1 MKTKLFWIVCVSL
14 IFTSTSFAQFAPTN
28 INGGSTFERP
38 GVDDEDK
45 NFIMKDAE
53 MGLEEHKKEND
64 GKIDL
69 SKFKPVVMKA
79 LYETFQAEEI
89 TRKELVEIRNAYEKL
104 ERDSKNMSQ
113 AQIEEALRGL
123 FKKLFDKIQNTK
135 LQCTQ
140 EGKQCNDWGCCAG
153 LVCAAVPERAW
164 QPMNNCK
171 RFRNECKADS
181 DCCSGECVDGLEK
194 DKKVCAA
201 VRRCFRPGKA
211 GAACDK
217 NPVCGEGECLP
228 FNKGL
233 LGINE
238 CTQNG
243 SQCSSNDQ
251 CCSNKCNQGKCV
263 SNFQCKNCVGQ
274 GIEPKRGQKCCEGLY
289 KDPDSKKCRREMPP
303 FVIPQVKVFPM
314 KKSILG
320 LVASFFISEANAFLP
335 AIPQPTVDPV
345 KAAAA
350 ATNAAETAKAKAAVQ
365 NDQQLKNKLMMQ
377 QYYSGPTPGGLNKD
391 AKYKDHKL
399 GEFNVREGS
408 NFDTCEI
415 DLKAD
420 YLIRLRDYGK
430 DGNGLGGINNAI
442 GMEMALM
449 AFEYMVLGEGIE
461 DFWREDKNKSKTNVY
476 QRMRTVAK
484 EHRDNRHAIFKDLTV
499 QSKRLQCLCWDK
511 QGYTKLEKDIQETF
525 QEQCPNEYQAYIDY
539 RNSNPNMTDDD
550 YSGDASGIKS
560 QALMVRWL
568 ELVVEIEG
576 AMSIQNTRVFEGL
589 TELASWANSNDW
601 GSNEV
606 KKKVIYN
613 WTMATSG
620 YQVQGGSYA
629 PESMNMEQAAIVV
642 AGVVGIVA
650 GLASLVAWPGIWVS
664 FGIIAGGASLGSA
677 GMWLVGAMKG
687 AWESRAP
694 LIQDKSTRAYKC
706 GKKTYCTDFNR
717 EFHVPYSKVCNAYVS
732 GNGCLKKFLVIK
744 HDEKDRYVVDPF
756 IPLGVK
762 KSKLIKDNSKFTDY
776 FNAAYTNAV
785 SKYSSRK
792 PSGRQ
797 GQGYL
802 KRIFIDALQVGHM
815 VPKFKMPLKDYY
827 KVTDSMKKEIKE
839 KAMEYILDEGV
850 FSSDIGRCD
859 LPNPGGDCSGGK
871 SAHTVTHGDKTWYF
885 NSPRAAAKMKRDI
898 NKLDKDMKNFSDY
911 TYDFHWVWP
920 RLAQEGMIAYPM
932 PGFISY
938 LELVSNTMG
947 NKAAV
952 NVGNVN
958 DINNKL
964 LKPQLQNMQM
974 TCAKYVEAGG
984 GTPEGTIAGDCNRMM
999 ATRLEGAVVDKVS
1012 GNGLFDGMDD
1022 LLNNSVN
1029 YAGGFDL
1036 GAGNG
1041 GGSGGNMA
1049 FKGNRG
1055 GEGNSG
1061 NVSGGN
1067 VSDGGGDS
1075 GLQGAAKA
1083 KSRLREIRKKQ
1094 LDQMEKFKQAVG
1106 AARAD
1111 QLLNAQ
1117 KAMVSNFNNPTGSGS
1132 VASLGTGGLAGAGLG
1147 AGGAGQN
1154 AAGKTNR
1161 NDLMGGGNLGSNNG
1175 AGAGGINIPKPN
1187 YDLSYNTGGGSGS
1200 DGGGMSSEMS
1210 AAQDRLA
1217 EAVEY
1222 RDQNPEDYKKNREG
1236 DTLWKIIT
1244 RSYIRNYD
1252 KLLRKRKKNIDSG
1265 L

>member
-1 MKTKLFWIVCVSL
+1 MKTKFFWIICISL
-14 IFTSTSFAQFAPTN
+14 ISSSIAFAQYAPQN
-28 INGGSTFERP
+28 ITTGSTFERP

-45 NFIMKDAE
+45 DFIMKDAE

-69 SKFKPVVMKA
+69 TKFKPVVMKA

-113 AQIEEALRGL
+113 AQIEEALRKL
-123 FKKLFDKIQNTK
+123 FKQLFDKIQSTK
-135 LQCTQ
+135 LQCTG

-171 RFRNECKADS
+171 RFRNECKQDS
-181 DCCSGECVDGLEK
+181 DCCSGECVDDLDKG
-194 DKKVCAA
+194 KKVCAA
-201 VRRCFRPGKA
+201 VRRCFKPGKA
-211 GAACDK
+211 GASCDK

-238 CTQNG
+238 CTQNDNKCA
-243 SQCSSNDQ
+243 SDDQ

-263 SNFQCKNCVGQ
+263 DNFQCKNCVGQ
-274 GIEPKRGQKCCEGLY
+274 GVEPKRGQKCCEGLY
-289 KDPDSKKCRREMPP
+289 KDPDTKKCRREMPP
-303 FVIPQVKVFPM
+303 FVLPQVKVVPM

-320 LVASFFISEANAFLP
+320 FVASLFISEAHAFLP
-335 AIPQPTVDPV
+335 AIPTPNPV
-345 KAAAA
+345 QVQNA
-350 ATNAAETAKAKAAVQ
+350 ATNAAETAKAAEVIK
-365 NDQQLKNKLMMQ
+365 NDQQLRNKIMMQ
-377 QYYSGPTPGGLNKD
+377 QYYSGPMPGTLNKD
-391 AKYKDHKL
+391 ANYKKHKL
-399 GEFNVREGS
+399 EEYMVREGS
-408 NFDTCEI
+408 DFDKCEI

-430 DGNGLGGINNAI
+430 DGNGLGGIDNAI

-449 AFEYMVLGEGIE
+449 AFEYMVLGEGVE
-461 DFWREDKNKSKTNVY
+461 DFWREDKNKAKTNVY
-476 QRMRTVAK
+476 QRMRSVA
-484 EHRDNRHAIFKDLTV
+484 EQHRDNRHAIFKDLTD
-499 QSKRLQCLCWDK
+499 QSRRLQCLCWDK
-511 QGYTKLEKDIQETF
+511 QGYTKLETDTQDRFK
-525 QEQCPNEYQAYIDY
+525 EQCPDEYAAYLAY
-539 RNSNPNMTDDD
+539 RDSNPNMTDED

-568 ELVVEIEG
+568 QLIVEIEG

-589 TELASWANSNDW
+589 NELASWANNNDW
-601 GSNEV
+601 GNNEV

-620 YQVQGGSYA
+620 YQVQGGNYA

-642 AGVVGIVA
+642 AGVVGIIA
-650 GLASLVAWPGIWVS
+650 GLASLTVWPGLWVS
-664 FGIIAGGASLGSA
+664 AGIIAGGASLGSA

-717 EFHVPYSKVCNAYVS
+717 EFHVPYSKICNAYVS
-732 GNGCLKKFLVIK
+732 GNGCLKNFLVETIE
-744 HDEKDRYVVDPF
+744 DKDRYLVDPF
-756 IPLGVK
+756 IPFRVS
-762 KSKLIKDNSKFTDY
+762 KSKIIKDNTKFTDY
-776 FNAAYTNAV
+776 FNNAYANAV
-785 SKYSSRK
+785 TKYSARK
-792 PSGRQ
+792 PSGNQ
-797 GQGYL
+797 GQNYL
-802 KRIFIDALQVGHM
+802 KRVFIDALQVGQM
-815 VPKFKMPLKDYY
+815 APKFRMPLKDYY
-827 KVTDSMKKEIKE
+827 KVTKNMRDEIKE
-839 KAMEYILDEGV
+839 KAMVYILDEGV
-850 FSSDIGRCD
+850 FATDIGRCD
-859 LPNPGGDCSGGK
+859 RPEPGGECSGGQSPNVVEYGSGK
-871 SAHTVTHGDKTWYF
+871 WYF
-885 NSPRAAAKMKRDI
+885 NTAKNAQKMKRDI
-898 NKLDKDMKNFSDY
+898 DKLEKDMKNFSEY

-947 NKAAV
+947 SKAAV
-952 NVGNVN
+952 NLGNVN

-964 LKPQLQNMQM
+964 LKPQLQNMQL
-974 TCAKYVEAGG
+974 TCAKYVEAEG
-984 GTPEGTIAGDCNRMM
+984 GTPSGTIQGDCNQML
-999 ATRLEGAVVDKVS
+999 AVRLEGAVVDKTA

-1041 GGSGGNMA
+1041 NGSGGNMA

-1055 GEGNSG
+1055 GEGGSG
-1061 NVSGGN
+1061 NLSGGSVSG
-1067 VSDGGGDS
+1067 SGDS
-1075 GLQGAAKA
+1075 GLQGATKA
-1083 KSRLREIRKKQ
+1083 KKRLREIRKQQ
-1094 LDQMEKFKQAVG
+1094 LDKMEKFKEAVG
-1106 AARAD
+1106 AARAN

-1117 KAMVSNFNNPTGSGS
+1117 KAMVSSFNNPTGSGT
-1132 VASLGTGGLAGAGLG
+1132 VASLGSGGVAGILG
-1147 AGGAGQN
+1147 NGSGGQN

-1161 NDLMGGGNLGSNNG
+1161 NDLMGGGNLGSNNN
-1175 AGAGGINIPKPN
+1175 GGVSIPKPN
-1187 YDLSYNTGGGSGS
+1187 YDLSYNTGGDSS
-1200 DGGGMSSEMS
+1200 GGGEMSAEMS

-1222 RDQNPEDYKKNREG
+1222 RDQNPEDYKKNNEG